1 MSTEQQDVTHTFN
14 LSGELKGNKNLTSD
28 AIAFL
33 EEQFTKWCRM
43 RNVDGALF
51 EIPMQQT
58 RESSNKNDSS
68 RFNEEILINEIDE
81 LFNEK

>member
-14 LSGELKGNKNLTSD
+14 LLGELKGNINLTSD
-28 AIAFL
+28 AITFL
-33 EEQFTKWCRM
+33 EEQFTRWCRM
-43 RNVDGALF
+43 QNVDGALF

-58 RESSNKNDSS
+58 IESSNKDDSS